1 MPHLKFLAAY
11 PPHVVRTCG
20 IFSRTCEIRGWP
32 ISNVSTCDVLKYV
45 AVSSEPIILRRHTC
59 RACRSL
65 IEISSYN
72 TIHEVKLCGTKL
84 IWLESHG
91 SIIFV
96 RYIGLAT
103 DKFWIFKCLTS
114 PLSERIP
121 SNLVFFFFLHALFR
135 RNWWVLKGGKVRTI
149 HRIYVGLKG
158 ATHQTKVSF

>member
-1 MPHLKFLAAY
+1 MTTWLAETKVGRPYLNFVAAY

-20 IFSRTCEIRGWP
+20 IFSRTCEIRGCL

-45 AVSSEPIILRRHTC
+45 AASSESIIIL
-59 RACRSL
+59 
-65 IEISSYN
+65 IKISN

-103 DKFWIFKCLTS
+103 DKF
-114 PLSERIP
+114 
-121 SNLVFFFFLHALFR
+121 
-135 RNWWVLKGGKVRTI
+135 
-149 HRIYVGLKG
+149 
-158 ATHQTKVSF
+158 